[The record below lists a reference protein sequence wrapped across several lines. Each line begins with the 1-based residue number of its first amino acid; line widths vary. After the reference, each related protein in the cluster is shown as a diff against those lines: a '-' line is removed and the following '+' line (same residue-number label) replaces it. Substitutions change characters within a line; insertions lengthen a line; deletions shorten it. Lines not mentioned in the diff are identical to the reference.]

1 MPHRPTHFA
10 PGSSSNGPVSQ
21 PCSAEQPVEAG
32 VSRRM
37 ALRRFAG
44 WGVAGAV
51 GTTALGSALSLVP
64 EVSAFAQQVND
75 FIEGPPVPDIPP
87 QQLSKHVWM
96 VYAEDGF
103 PTAENKGMM
112 ANVLFVVTDQG
123 VVVLDTGASLQI
135 GQMAIRMIRK
145 VTPKPVVAVFN
156 SHYHGDHWL
165 GNHAFAD
172 AFGKDLPIHALEHT
186 AAQIKGH
193 EGNLWRS
200 LMERWTNQATLGT
213 RVVAPNRTVQNGQV
227 FSFGNVTLKMH
238 FHGHA
243 HTPSDLCVQVV
254 EDKLTAIGDIAMANR
269 IANIDDGSYPG
280 TFKYYDALQATAGDQ
295 LWVPGHGVGSKDIL
309 QTYGTF
315 LKGIW
320 EPCLHAVK
328 NDIPLDKAKDL
339 VLKDPR
345 VASRAKTMQGF
356 DSNIGKYTSLA
367 FLEAEKEAF

>member
-1 MPHRPTHFA
+1 MTWMMRTDT
-10 PGSSSNGPVSQ
+10 STSILTVSTRRQ
-21 PCSAEQPVEAG
+21 WLARAGATAALTAATGGVALWPDVQALAEQ
-32 VSRRM
+32 VS
-37 ALRRFAG
+37 
-44 WGVAGAV
+44 
-51 GTTALGSALSLVP
+51 
-64 EVSAFAQQVND
+64 D
-75 FIEGPPVPDIPP
+75 FIEGPPVKDIAA
-87 QQLSKHVWM
+87 QQLSPHVWM

-103 PTAENKGMM
+103 PTAENQGMM
-112 ANVLFVVTDQG
+112 ANILFVVTDKG

-145 VTPKPVVAVFN
+145 VTPLPVIAVFN

-172 AFGKDLPIHALEHT
+172 AFGKELPIYALAHT
-186 AAQIKGH
+186 ADQIRGH

-213 RVVAPNRTVQNGQV
+213 KVIAPNRITKHGDV
-227 FSFGNVTLKMH
+227 FKFGNVTLKMH
-238 FHGHA
+238 HYGHA
-243 HTPSDLCVQVV
+243 HTPSDLSIEVV
-254 EDKLTAIGDIAMANR
+254 EDKLTHIGDIAMENR

-280 TFKYYDALQATAGDQ
+280 TFKYFDELSKAAGDQ
-295 LWVPGHGVGSKDIL
+295 LWVPGHGKGQKDL
-309 QTYGTF
+309 LHTYGTF

-320 EPCLHAVK
+320 EPCLYAVK
-328 NDIPLDKAKDL
+328 NDIPLEKAKEL

-345 VASRAKTMQGF
+345 VASRAKTMAGF